1 MCPLTFKKEISF
13 SHKVLATH
21 ITYSSKFSPPQ
32 KNVFIGAK
40 FQITEYRGEGL
51 GQTLLTPHGSLTL
64 SEEWI
69 IVGLGGQEE
78 EREGELGFLCKMR
91 ILC

>member
-1 MCPLTFKKEISF
+1 MCPLTCKKEISF
-13 SHKVLATH
+13 SHKVLTTH

-64 SEEWI
+64 SEEWTAGG
-69 IVGLGGQEE
+69 VEGRVKHEEGKEWEWGLT
-78 EREGELGFLCKMR
+78 M
-91 ILC
+91 